1 MIASLFDRLSGAL
14 QATPLIALAASTA
27 WGVLSIL
34 LSPCHLSSIPL
45 IVGFIDGQGVV
56 TKRRAFVLSG
66 LFALGILVTIAAVGV
81 ITGMMGRLMGDVGK
95 TGNYFVAA
103 IFLVIGLHLLEI
115 INIPFLGAANQ
126 PKMKKKGALA
136 ALVIG
141 LVFGVALGPCTF
153 AFMAPMLGI
162 AFSVASTKPL
172 LAASL
177 VLFYAIGHCAV
188 IVLAGTFTS
197 MVQRYLNW
205 NERSRGAVILKKVC
219 GALVILGGV
228 YLVWSVR

>member
-1 MIASLFDRLSGAL
+1 MNSLFDRLTEAL
-14 QATPLIALAASTA
+14 SAAPLIALGASMA

-56 TKRRAFVLSG
+56 TKRRAFTLSG
-66 LFALGILVTIAAVGV
+66 LFSLGILATIAAIGAV
-81 ITGMMGRLMGDVGK
+81 TGMMGRLMGDIGK
-95 TGNYFVAA
+95 GANYFVAA
-103 IFLVIGLHLLEI
+103 IFLVIGLHLLEVI
-115 INIPFLGAANQ
+115 TIPFLGAANQ
-126 PKMKKKGALA
+126 PKMKRKGALA

-141 LVFGVALGPCTF
+141 LLFGVALGPCTF
-153 AFMAPMLGI
+153 AYMAPMLGI
-162 AFSVASTKPL
+162 TFSVASTRPL
-172 LAASL
+172 FAVSL

-197 MVQRYLNW
+197 VVQRYLNW

-219 GALVILGGV
+219 GVLVILGGV
-228 YLVWSVR
+228 YLVWSVN